1 MPLKVI
7 LNFVVLLPFIFV
19 GFSATSGLAEE
30 KAKIVFVAGKPSH
43 PARTHEHKAG
53 CHLLADLLNGHYGER
68 VTAKVYEN
76 GWPEAA
82 EAFADAD
89 AVIIFSDGGQ
99 RHPAFFH
106 LKTLADLRSRG
117 IGLGAIHYAV
127 EMEPGET
134 NDALIA
140 SIGGAFEVDYSV
152 NPHWVADFKVD
163 SDHPVANG
171 VEPFAI
177 EDEWYFNMR
186 FTSDG
191 GVTPILLAV
200 PPAETMSRPD
210 GHHSGNPE
218 VRKMVEAKEPQHV
231 CWVYESPGT
240 DGAKGHR
247 GFGFTGGHFHD
258 NWANDGYRKTVL
270 NAICWIAGVEI
281 PEAGMETPTPDKAAL
296 DRNLD
301 DKPAPKAR
309 KKKAAKK

>member
-1 MPLKVI
+1 MLFKNL
-7 LNFVVLLPFIFV
+7 LNFVVVLPLVFV
-19 GFSATSGLAEE
+19 GLLATPCQSGE

-53 CHLLADLLNGHYGER
+53 CHLLADLLNEHCGDR
-68 VTAKVYEN
+68 IAAVVYEN

-82 EAFADAD
+82 DAFADAA
-89 AVIIFSDGGQ
+89 AVVIFSDGGQ

-106 LKTLADLRSRG
+106 LKTLADLRARG

-127 EMEPGET
+127 EMQPGET

-152 NPHWVADFKVD
+152 NPHWVADFNPN
-163 SDHPVANG
+163 SSHPVANG
-171 VEPFAI
+171 VKPFAI

-186 FTSDG
+186 FAEG
-191 GVTPILLAV
+191 EGMTPILSAV
-200 PPAETMSRPD
+200 PPAETMNRAD

-218 VRKMVEAKEPQHV
+218 VRKMVEAREMQHL
-231 CWVYESPGT
+231 CWVYESPAT
-240 DGAKGHR
+240 ESAKAHR

-258 NWANDGYRKTVL
+258 NWANDGYRKTAL
-270 NAICWIAGVEI
+270 NAISWIAGVEI
-281 PEAGMETPTPDKAAL
+281 PEKGIESPTPDKEAL

-301 DKPAPKAR
+301 DKPAPKP
-309 KKKAAKK
+309 KKKK

>member
-1 MPLKVI
+1 MLLKTSLKLV
-7 LNFVVLLPFIFV
+7 VVLSLV
-19 GFSATSGLAEE
+19 FSSFLAVPCKAEE
-30 KAKIVFVAGKPSH
+30 KAKVVFVAGKPSH

-53 CHLLADLLNGHYGER
+53 CHLFADLLNEHYGDR
-68 VTAKVYEN
+68 VVATVYEN

-82 EAFADAD
+82 DAFEDAD
-89 AVIIFSDGGQ
+89 AVVIFSDGGK

-106 LKTLADLRSRG
+106 LKTLADLRARG

-140 SIGGAFEVDYSV
+140 SIGGAFEIDYSV
-152 NPHWVADFKVD
+152 NPHWVADFTPD
-163 SDHPVANG
+163 SAHPVANG

-186 FTSDG
+186 FTDG
-191 GVTPILLAV
+191 AEVTPILSAV
-200 PPAETMSRPD
+200 PPAETMNRSD

-218 VRKMVEAKEPQHV
+218 VRKMVEAKELQHV
-231 CWVYESPGT
+231 CWVYENLGSEVVK
-240 DGAKGHR
+240 AHR

-258 NWANDGYRKTVL
+258 NWANDGFRKAAL
-270 NAICWIAGVEI
+270 NAICWISGVEI
-281 PEAGMETPTPDKAAL
+281 PESGIETPTPDKEAL

-301 DKPAPKAR
+301 DKPAPKP
-309 KKKAAKK
+309 KKKKEVKK